1 MSFTETG
8 KNGGGGRLGRNK
20 LGRHPGGMA
29 RLAFWTF
36 GGEVQAGDRNL
47 GVIIMWIVFKTKR
60 MSEVTNGV
68 I

>member
-1 MSFTETG
+1 M
-8 KNGGGGRLGRNK
+8 NGGGGHLGRNK

-36 GGEVQAGDRNL
+36 KAEFQAGDRNL
-47 GVIIMWIVFKTKR
+47 GVVIMWMVFKTKG